1 METEKYQTPIL
12 QSKNVPGRLAKVHE
26 ASIGLATVTQG
37 LQRKK
42 DLSTDSKSKHR
53 KPNLKAWLQTLFQ
66 KRNPNISAK
75 DIADLIQRMVIPVS
89 QTSMT
94 QNPRIGEMEEKMLG
108 KDEWMHFSDNPLW
121 PWCFGNAAVES
132 KGDPPIRRIV
142 KGTGHLGKIDPIHGL
157 LDALY
162 CFDWSE
168 GRIEN

>member
-1 METEKYQTPIL
+1 MEKGINIYHFGYDPAQSVTPI
-12 QSKNVPGRLAKVHE
+12 N
-26 ASIGLATVTQG
+26 
-37 LQRKK
+37 
-42 DLSTDSKSKHR
+42 
-53 KPNLKAWLQTLFQ
+53 NLKAWLQTLFQ

-121 PWCFGNAAVES
+121 PWCFGNAAIES

-162 CFDWSE
+162 CFDWAEGKVSE
-168 GRIEN
+168 